1 MFFVAAACGQ
11 GPETAVPA
19 EAPSPSVEAPATPE
33 VKDTVLPNWRFVNS
47 GWVEPVDGGSTAA
60 FAQELRAF
68 VITNQQEFDAFNA
81 GFTPRLSRGTSVS
94 LARIEFEESVLLA
107 AYYLWRPVQGDPLSV
122 VGFSVNGNR
131 ATVELELDDQPQGRL
146 RPYLMAP
153 MRMVAIARDKFLAG
167 ETTEFVFKLDGE
179 TVSTVTAAID

>member
-1 MFFVAAACGQ
+1 M
-11 GPETAVPA
+11 
-19 EAPSPSVEAPATPE
+19 
-33 VKDTVLPNWRFVNS
+33 
-47 GWVEPVDGGSTAA
+47 DGESIAA

-81 GFTPRLSRGTSVS
+81 GFTLRLSRGTSLS
-94 LARIEFEESVLLA
+94 LSRIEFEDSILLA

-131 ATVELELDDQPQGRL
+131 ATVEMELEDQPQGRL

-153 MRMVAIARDKFLAG
+153 LRIVAVGKDMFPAG
-167 ETTEFVFKLDGE
+167 ETIEFVFKLDGE
-179 TVSTVTAAID
+179 FVSTVTAAID